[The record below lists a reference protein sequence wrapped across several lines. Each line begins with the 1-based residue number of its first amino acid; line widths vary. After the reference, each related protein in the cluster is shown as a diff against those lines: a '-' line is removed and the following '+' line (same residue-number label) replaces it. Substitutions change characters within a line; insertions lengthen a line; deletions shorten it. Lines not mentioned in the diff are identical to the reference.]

1 MQPRR
6 GRAHPNVVV
15 IGAGRMG
22 RIHARAAARAGGHL
36 VGVVDPD
43 LSRARAIGG
52 GAPVARSLEELAP
65 VAADVMHVCTPGD
78 AHAGAVRAA
87 LALGAHV
94 VVEKPV
100 APDAAGTKA
109 LLDEAARR
117 SAMLV
122 PVHQF
127 LFQPGVQRILA
138 RRERLGTL
146 VRVQFEA
153 ASAGAD
159 RTGLTPEELVA
170 DVLPHPLAL
179 FARIV
184 DAPLAELGWTV
195 QRPAPGEL
203 RALAPLGEATLE
215 IAVSTRGRPT
225 RARLELTGT
234 SGSAEADL
242 YHGFATFERGTVS
255 RASKAAR
262 PFVRS
267 GATLAAAGA
276 NLAARAGR
284 RETAYPGLQELVERT
299 YAAAAAGGPP
309 PIAPDETLAVAAARD
324 RLLGAS

>member
-1 MQPRR
+1 
-6 GRAHPNVVV
+6 VV
-15 IGAGRMG
+15 GAGRMG
-22 RIHARAAARAGGHL
+22 RFHAKAAARAGGHL
-36 VGVVDPD
+36 VGVVDHD

-52 GAPVARSLEELAP
+52 GAPTAQSLEQLAP
-65 VAADVMHVCTPGD
+65 AAVDVVHVCTPGD
-78 AHAGAVRAA
+78 AHADAVRAA

-109 LLDEAARR
+109 LLDEAGRR

-127 LFQPGVQRILA
+127 LFQPGVQRLLA
-138 RRERLGTL
+138 RRERLGSL

-159 RTGLTPEELVA
+159 GTGLAPDELVA

-179 FARIV
+179 FARIA
-184 DAPLAELGWTV
+184 DAPLAELDWSV

-203 RALAPLGEATLE
+203 RALAASGDATLE

-234 SGSAEADL
+234 RGSAEADL
-242 YHGFATFERGTVS
+242 YHGFATFERGAVS
-255 RASKAAR
+255 RVTKAAR

-267 GATLAAAGA
+267 AMTLAAAGG

-284 RETAYPGLQELVERT
+284 RETAYPGLRELVQRV
-299 YAAAAAGGPP
+299 YAAAVADGPS
-309 PIAPDETLAVAAARD
+309 PIPADETLAVAAARD
-324 RLLGAS
+324 RLLGA